1 MPSLKQKNNK
11 SYRKRLIKYL
21 FCDISEKEMSSIS
34 GGLNYEKRRKD
45 DDVQEFEGLDFK
57 IKVRVIDEDC
67 ARLFFLGKDNLN
79 IKIPE
84 GIVIKDYTIKTNVQD
99 VEPVEETEF
108 YVIHWSKNYQIYH
121 NDEKIYQISKQKRSL
136 IHNFM
141 KEGLVLLNEL
151 MEDSTI
157 SDGNELI

>member
-84 GIVIKDYTIKTNVQD
+84 GIVIKDYTIKTNVRD

-108 YVIHWSKNYQIYH
+108 YVIHWSKNYRVYH
-121 NDEKIYQISKQKRSL
+121 NDEKIYQISKKKRSL